1 MTVQGAC
8 LCCFPCCPSLSVLS
22 WLNSAGRARFPS
34 PEGKQHR
41 GCEIR
46 AGVETSV
53 ETSSV
58 VQRLGEV
65 LRAGGLWVEE
75 PRIIVILAFP
85 LRGQVPKS
93 L

>member
-1 MTVQGAC
+1 M
-8 LCCFPCCPSLSVLS
+8 LFPLLSQS
-22 WLNSAGRARFPS
+22 ERAELAEQRRKGTFPS
-34 PEGKQHR
+34 PEGKQCR

-46 AGVETSV
+46 AGVETSM

-65 LRAGGLWVEE
+65 LWAAGLWVEE